1 MGKTSWQVKDR
12 YNKKAYKRFASQIKP
27 DLFERI
33 DKYCKEQGLSRS
45 QFLAKAID
53 LMEKEQ

>member
-1 MGKTSWQVKDR
+1 MGKTSWQVKAK
-12 YNKKAYKRFASQIKP
+12 YNKKAYKSFSSQIKP

-33 DKYCKEQGLSRS
+33 DKYCKERGLSRS

-53 LMEKEQ
+53 LMEKE

>member
-1 MGKTSWQVKDR
+1 MGKTSWEVKAK
-12 YNKKAYKRFASQIKP
+12 YNKKAYRSFSTQIKP

-53 LMEKEQ
+53 LMEQE

>member
-1 MGKTSWQVKDR
+1 MGKTSWEAKDR
-12 YNKKAYKRFASQIKP
+12 YNRKAYKRFVSQIKP

-33 DKYCKEQGLSRS
+33 DKYCKAQGLSRS

-53 LMEKEQ
+53 LMEHE